1 MQRTLTPELYI
12 EYIIKSLA
20 TYPNEVKVNRIEGS
34 KEIVIEIKVH
44 NDDVGKIIGKNGSV
58 IRAIRTI
65 VNAVGNRER
74 KNYIVEIID

>member
-1 MQRTLTPELYI
+1 MQNTLTPELYI

-20 TYPNEVKVNRIEGS
+20 TYPDQIKVSRIEGS
-34 KEIVIEIKVH
+34 KETVIEIKVH
-44 NDDVGKIIGKNGSV
+44 DDDIGKIIGKNGSV

-65 VNAVGNRER
+65 VNAIGNKER